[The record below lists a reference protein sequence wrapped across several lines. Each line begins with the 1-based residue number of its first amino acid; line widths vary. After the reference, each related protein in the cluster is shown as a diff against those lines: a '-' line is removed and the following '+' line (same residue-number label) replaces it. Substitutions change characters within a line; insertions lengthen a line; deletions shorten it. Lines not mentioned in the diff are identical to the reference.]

1 MHVCMGVRARHCNCS
16 HLTLC
21 MPAGERRGH
30 MLVRKM
36 SVYHHSELSEGERR
50 GRGVA
55 GGSVTARKEKMKN
68 SEKRSGMMERRR
80 KQKRGWL
87 RR

>member
-1 MHVCMGVRARHCNCS
+1 
-16 HLTLC
+16 
-21 MPAGERRGH
+21 